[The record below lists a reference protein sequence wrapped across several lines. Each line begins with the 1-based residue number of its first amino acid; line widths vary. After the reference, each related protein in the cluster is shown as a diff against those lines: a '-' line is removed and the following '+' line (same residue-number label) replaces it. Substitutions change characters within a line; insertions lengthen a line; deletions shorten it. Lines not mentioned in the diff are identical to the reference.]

1 MEDEVT
7 SYIGFQQLIFHESKR
22 ETDVSIM
29 LSRFFD
35 NSQRG
40 EALAKL
46 NSIV

>member
-22 ETDVSIM
+22 GYGCQCYALT
-29 LSRFFD
+29 LFD
-35 NSQRG
+35 NSQGG